1 LLILFYFF
9 IIDEEIANKKL
20 CEQSKQKA
28 GNTYISKEIKK
39 VTVKNVDY
47 LDKYLNEL

>member
-1 LLILFYFF
+1 M
-9 IIDEEIANKKL
+9 IDEEIANKKL
-20 CEQSKQKA
+20 CEQNKQEA
-28 GNTYISKEIKK
+28 GNTCISKEIKK

>member
-1 LLILFYFF
+1 M
-9 IIDEEIANKKL
+9 IDEEIANKKL

-28 GNTYISKEIKK
+28 VNTYISKEIKK